1 MRAHTTNPAPSVTEL
16 LGHPDRRYSN
26 RTPILFS
33 VPYSCMSTG
42 QMVIADSVA
51 TNLHRVG
58 LAFMTIDRPRPAW
71 TWPSLS
77 TFQERRN
84 HCALL
89 RARPPGLLKSN
100 VVWHWTLTSEEKNRF
115 QLFLG
120 DHIPLSDRD
129 GGIPDHSRNKEVFS

>member
-1 MRAHTTNPAPSVTEL
+1 
-16 LGHPDRRYSN
+16 
-26 RTPILFS
+26 
-33 VPYSCMSTG
+33 
-42 QMVIADSVA
+42 MVIADSVA